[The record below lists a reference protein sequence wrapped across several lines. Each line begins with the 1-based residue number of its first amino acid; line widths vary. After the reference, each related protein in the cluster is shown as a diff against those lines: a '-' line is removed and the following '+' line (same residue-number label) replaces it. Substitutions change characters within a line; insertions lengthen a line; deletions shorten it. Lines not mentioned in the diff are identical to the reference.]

1 MISARES
8 SVNFQKIF
16 KKTFKNNTLSQPNH
30 NFPKA
35 VLSEQAANNTLIH
48 SPVNCFLGIY
58 DK

>member
-8 SVNFQKIF
+8 RVNFQKDF

-30 NFPKA
+30 NTPKV

-48 SPVNCFLGIY
+48 SAVNYFRKI
-58 DK
+58 K